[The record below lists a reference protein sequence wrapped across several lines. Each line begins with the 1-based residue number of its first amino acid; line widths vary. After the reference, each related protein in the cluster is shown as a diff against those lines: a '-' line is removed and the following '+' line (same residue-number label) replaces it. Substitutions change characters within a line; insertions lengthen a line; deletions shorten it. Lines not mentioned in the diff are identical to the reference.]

1 MIPKRAVRIV
11 EEVEDKVN
19 KVDLS
24 IIQKD
29 KEDDSIANEIIENM
43 TFSNKDHDE
52 DKNTD
57 EVLTQKSG
65 PLSSCRSNLR
75 SARSSKGFVSGSY
88 TDRDEIPVEKSMDSY
103 NLEEIDPNQLP

>member
-1 MIPKRAVRIV
+1 
-11 EEVEDKVN
+11 
-19 KVDLS
+19 
-24 IIQKD
+24 
-29 KEDDSIANEIIENM
+29 M

-103 NLEEIDPNQLP
+103 NLEEIDPSQLPNLQGNEIVRTAFTRAGKMSIVFDDGKNRIREPGA